1 MNENQQRTSTI
12 KNYLNYLK
20 HPTDEKNTDATFGF
34 KLKTLVIL
42 FLFSLPIIYTWGYL
56 FSTLQKLHWLD
67 AGTNVNSSLIYKYSF
82 LKLMLICVV
91 SAPVL
96 EELAFRLPLR
106 YKYNYLLQLMAH
118 LISLTGFAQKENW
131 NETVQKYWQ
140 KHFAKFFYLMAIAF
154 GFVHMYNFVDHKQLW
169 TWIIVL
175 VFPQLFIG
183 SILGYIRVQFSL
195 PWSMAYHAFHN
206 FMFLCIPLLFITYMP
221 HGQFKN
227 KDTYMVHGQ
236 CENKDFS
243 FSLKN
248 GIEDKMHTAYT
259 ISLNKVE
266 FLNFKLANV
275 LEIVLDK
282 PSKYILKNK
291 IDGTYVNISFINNSK
306 QTSTKTNRII
316 VLEQLQKTL
325 KVKLEPQLI
334 KKEVLELYIADSI
347 KYKNALSALSSKES
361 CHSFKQV
368 SRHLDSQYSN
378 HYFVSNDSIHL
389 FTLDINTQITF
400 EELKKNW
407 KNQYGLE
414 FRKEQRELEFIN
426 IK

>member
-20 HPTDEKNTDATFGF
+20 HPTDEKDTNATFGF

-56 FSTLQKLHWLD
+56 FSTLQKLNWLD
-67 AGTNVNSSLIYKYSF
+67 AGTNANASLIYKYSF
-82 LKLMLICVV
+82 FKLMLICVV
-91 SAPVL
+91 LAPVL
-96 EELAFRLPLR
+96 EEFTFRLPLR
-106 YKYNYLLQLMAH
+106 YKYNYLLQLLAH
-118 LISLTGFAQKENW
+118 LVSLTGFVQKENW

-140 KHFAKFFYLMAIAF
+140 KHFAKFFYLLAIAF
-154 GFVHMYNFVDHKQLW
+154 GFMHMFNFNDHKQLW
-169 TWIIVL
+169 PWIIVL
-175 VFPQLFIG
+175 VFPQLFMG
-183 SILGYIRVQFSL
+183 TILGYIRVRFSL

-206 FMFLCIPLLFITYMP
+206 FMFLCIPLLF
-221 HGQFKN
+221 F
-227 KDTYMVHGQ
+227 TYMVHGQ

-243 FSLKN
+243 FSLKK
-248 GIEDKMHTAYT
+248 GTEDKMHTAYT
-259 ISLNKVE
+259 VSLTRVE
-266 FLNFKLANV
+266 FSNYKLANV

-282 PSKYILKNK
+282 PSKYILKNNVVEA
-291 IDGTYVNISFINNSK
+291 YVNINFINNRK

-316 VLEQLQKTL
+316 VLEQLQKAL
-325 KVKLEPQLI
+325 KVKFEKQMI
-334 KKEVLELYIADSI
+334 KKEVLELYIADSL
-347 KYKNALSALSSKES
+347 KYKNAISELSSKES

-389 FTLDINTQITF
+389 FSLNINTQITF

>member
-1 MNENQQRTSTI
+1 MDENQQRTSTI
-12 KNYLNYLK
+12 KNFLNYLK

-56 FSTLQKLHWLD
+56 FSTLQKIHWLN
-67 AGTNVNSSLIYKYSF
+67 AGVNVNASLIYKYSF
-82 LKLMLICVV
+82 LKLMLICVI
-91 SAPVL
+91 SAPAL
-96 EELAFRLPLR
+96 EELLFRLPLR
-106 YKYNYLLQLMAH
+106 YKYNYLLQLLAY
-118 LISLTGFAQKENW
+118 LIGLTGFVQKENW

-140 KHFAKFFYLMAIAF
+140 KHFVKFFYLLTIAF

-183 SILGYIRVQFSL
+183 TILGYIRVQFSL

-206 FMFLCIPLLFITYMP
+206 FMFFGIQLLFITNMP
-221 HGQFKN
+221 HGQLKN

-248 GIEDKMHTAYT
+248 GIEDKIHTAYT
-259 ISLNKVE
+259 VSLTRVE

-275 LEIVLDK
+275 LEIILNK
-282 PSKYILKNK
+282 PSKYFLKNK
-291 IDGTYVNISFINNSK
+291 IDETYVNINFINNSK
-306 QTSTKTNRII
+306 QTSTKVNRII
-316 VLEQLQKTL
+316 VSEQLQKML
-325 KVKLEPQLI
+325 KVKFEKQMV

-347 KYKNALSALSSKES
+347 KYKNALSELSSTKS
-361 CHSFKQV
+361 IYSFKQICH
-368 SRHLDSQYSN
+368 HLDCQYN
-378 HYFVSNDSIHL
+378 DNYFACNDSIHL
-389 FTLDINTQITF
+389 LNINFDSKITF
-400 EELKKNW
+400 NELRESWKK
-407 KNQYGLE
+407 QYGLG
-414 FRKEQRELEFIN
+414 FRKKQRELEFIN